1 MKLIFSAFILIL
13 LANVAL
19 AQERN
24 PDWVQETKNANCQV
38 RDSQGEV
45 VYKNKLWILGGW
57 FNSYEAPP
65 RDVWNSA
72 NGKDWKL
79 INKSAPWIHSDL
91 AMSIVFKNKMWL
103 MGGWYNGRL
112 EGQSAGNEV

>member
-13 LANVAL
+13 LTNVAS
-19 AQERN
+19 AQEKN
-24 PDWVQETKNANCQV
+24 PDWVQETEHAAWKP

-65 RDVWNSA
+65 RDVWNS
-72 NGKDWKL
+72 KD
-79 INKSAPWIHSDL
+79 
-91 AMSIVFKNKMWL
+91 
-103 MGGWYNGRL
+103 
-112 EGQSAGNEV
+112 